1 MLHELGQ
8 VLAAFVRV
16 LPDPGDD
23 TLVDFLLG
31 RDGDG
36 VTGDQTGDLL
46 EKHSM
51 TQRSQLQ
58 LNKGTEMSKIK
69 SCLTLFWLH

>member
-46 EKHSM
+46 EKHLM
-51 TQRSQLQ
+51 TQRSQLH
-58 LNKGTEMSKIK
+58 LNKGTKMSKIRVA
-69 SCLTLFWLH
+69 